1 MAFIF
6 PAERNTL
13 EDEFHMVL
21 TYWMKSASPKFT
33 ALLAIQNLIQVRY
46 EGIIPIYPL
55 QGQLQSSTGAF
66 LKFFLFWFGFLG
78 GRRHIDLHP

>member
-33 ALLAIQNLIQVRY
+33 ALLAIQNLIQVRN
-46 EGIIPIYPL
+46 EGVTPIYPL

-66 LKFFLFWFGFLG
+66 SSSFCFGLVFWG
-78 GRRHIDLHP
+78 GEGT